1 MRSLLS
7 TVVAVVRNETG
18 LSAED
23 FGKLIGKPVVGTI
36 RKLEANLLGLS
47 EKTAM
52 QINVATGVSLPWLL
66 RGDPSIPPV
75 DKNGN
80 PWNHDA
86 FLKHR
91 AGMVKARTTRSMHD
105 KISVNAADRLRKVL
119 QSLSKD
125 ENAYSLALAKTAVFL
140 EDLEK
145 EFSYVDD
152 GPTDWLYKM

>member
-23 FGKLIGKPVVGTI
+23 FGKLIGKPVGTI
-36 RKLEANLLGLS
+36 RKLEADLLDLS

-66 RGDPSIPPV
+66 RGDASSPPV
-75 DKNGN
+75 DKNGD

-86 FLKHR
+86 FLRHR
-91 AGMVKARTTRSMHD
+91 AGAVKARTTRSMHD
-105 KISVNAADRLRKVL
+105 KIAVNAANRLRDVL
-119 QSLSKD
+119 QSLSKN

-145 EFSYVDD
+145 EFGYFDD
-152 GPTDWLYKM
+152 GPSDWLYKM

>member
-7 TVVAVVRNETG
+7 SVVAVVRNETG

-23 FGKLIGKPVVGTI
+23 FGKLIGKPVGTI
-36 RKLEANLLGLS
+36 RKLEAKLLDLS

-66 RGDPSIPPV
+66 RGDASSPPV
-75 DKNGN
+75 DKSGK

-86 FLKHR
+86 FLRHR

-105 KISVNAADRLRKVL
+105 KIAVNAADRLRKVL
-119 QSLSKD
+119 QSLSKKED
-125 ENAYSLALAKTAVFL
+125 AYALALAKTTVFL

-145 EFSYVDD
+145 EFGYFDD
-152 GPTDWLYKM
+152 GPADWLFKI